1 MPVRQLRLCL
11 VGFGKTGRALA
22 ELILEE
28 HDRLVAEVGLDL
40 VVTGISTARFGA
52 VADPTGIDLRAALE
66 RASTGTQHGP
76 SVASVDFVATCP
88 ADIIVETTPLEPF
101 TGELGIA
108 ITRAALTA
116 GRSVVS
122 ANKGPVAHGLREL
135 KELAKGNGLHYRYES
150 AVADGLPVFSLVERT
165 LPGASITAM
174 AGLLNS
180 TSGIVLEYLSR
191 GISMADALE
200 EAGALGI
207 LEDDP
212 RYDLDGWDAAV
223 KLCALSATIW
233 DEPIRIEDV
242 ERASVS
248 EAWSASAIEAHE
260 RGHRLVSMA
269 SIRRTPPDGP
279 VQARVEVVEIG
290 PDSVFF
296 PLTGTSL
303 GIQFETK
310 LLSPVTIS
318 SSDPR
323 LSDTAYGLLADV
335 LHIGLDG
342 TLTRNTPRLST
353 IESKTSKS

>member
-1 MPVRQLRLCL
+1 MPVRQVRLCL

-22 ELILEE
+22 EMILDE
-28 HDRLVAEVGLDL
+28 HDRLVAELGFDL
-40 VVTGISTARFGA
+40 VVTGISTARFGS
-52 VADPTGIDLRAALE
+52 VTDPNGIDLRAALA
-66 RASTGTQHGP
+66 RASTDAQHGP
-76 SVASVDFVATCP
+76 SVSSVDFVATCP
-88 ADIIVETTPLEPF
+88 ADIVVETTPLEPL

-108 ITRAALTA
+108 ITRAALSA

-135 KELAKGNGLHYRYES
+135 KRLAHGNGVHYRYES

-174 AGLLNS
+174 TGMLNS
-180 TSGIVLEYLSR
+180 TSGIVLESLSR
-191 GISMADALE
+191 GVSMSVALE

-233 DEPIRIEDV
+233 DEPIRIEEV
-242 ERASVS
+242 VRTPVS
-248 EAWSASAIEAHE
+248 EAFSAPAIAAHE

-269 SIRRTPPDGP
+269 SIRRTSPDVP
-279 VQARVEVVEIG
+279 VQARVDIIEIG

-303 GIQFETK
+303 GIQFESR

-318 SSDPR
+318 CSEPR

-335 LHIGLDG
+335 LHIGRDDAPSRSL
-342 TLTRNTPRLST
+342 P
-353 IESKTSKS
+353 

>member
-1 MPVRQLRLCL
+1 
-11 VGFGKTGRALA
+11 
-22 ELILEE
+22 LILEE
-28 HDRLVAEVGLDL
+28 HDRLVEEVRLDL
-40 VVTGISTARFGA
+40 VVTGICTARFGS
-52 VADPTGIDLRAALE
+52 VMSPTGVDLRAALE
-66 RASTGTQHGP
+66 RANTKTQHGS
-76 SVASVDFVATCP
+76 SVESTEFVATCP
-88 ADIIVETTPLEPF
+88 SDIVVETTPLEPF

-108 ITRAALTA
+108 ITRSALTA

-135 KELAKGNGLHYRYES
+135 KRLAENNGLHYRYES

-174 AGLLNS
+174 TGLLNS
-180 TSGIVLEYLSR
+180 TSGIVLESLSQ
-191 GISMADALE
+191 GMSVS
-200 EAGALGI
+200 EAIQQAEALGI

-223 KLCALSATIW
+223 KLCALSATVW

-242 ERASVS
+242 ERTPVS
-248 EAWSASAIEAHE
+248 EAFSAQAIDARE
-260 RGHRLVSMA
+260 RGHRLVSVA
-269 SIRRTPPDGP
+269 SLRRTTSDQS
-279 VQARVEVVEIG
+279 VHAKVEVIEIG

-318 SSDPR
+318 CSDPR
-323 LSDTAYGLLADV
+323 LTDTAYGLLADV

-342 TLTRNTPRLST
+342 SLSHVFL
-353 IESKTSKS
+353 